1 MKFFKLIKSLTG
13 TSARAVGLWAWVL
26 LLLLLPNCFLM
37 FTERIPAQPW
47 AIVPGALAFMLVPAA
62 VYMLLTTLTRNI
74 GKNVWIVGVLLLL
87 SAFQMV
93 LLYLF
98 GRSVIAVDMWL
109 NLVIGNASEASEL
122 LEGLLIAIIVVVLVY
137 IPPFVIAIV
146 AWCRKWLLPAAI
158 VHSVRRT
165 ALWTGAVGLVMM
177 TVVLATQPRVKLYND
192 MYPVNVVYNA
202 VLAEERIEQTAGYH
216 TTAAPFCYEA
226 SATRND
232 SIPETYV
239 LVIGE
244 TARADHFQLFG
255 YDKPTTPRL
264 MNRHGVIGFS
274 NTKSESNTTY
284 KSVPML
290 LSHLDARTFGDSV
303 FRVKG
308 IVSAFGEAGFRTA
321 YFSAQQRTG
330 SFIDFFAQQADTCVF
345 LSDRFKPGSRK
356 TPKDKD
362 LLALV
367 DSELKNVPAQKR
379 LIILHT
385 YGSHFRYNDRYP
397 ADEAVF
403 QVCGELEASPKYRD
417 RLVAAYDNTIHYTDS
432 FLDSLIGRL
441 EADGSVA
448 GLLYVSDHGEDI
460 YDDESKRFLHSSPM
474 PTMHQVSVPLIMWM
488 SEPFAAMNPQ
498 MQSAAQANSEAAVS
512 SSRSV
517 FHTLLQMA
525 GIEAAP
531 LDTTQ
536 SLVSPGYSE
545 PSPRLYLNDHN
556 SPVELEEMLR

>member
-1 MKFFKLIKSLTG
+1 MKFLELIKSLTG

-26 LLLLLPNCFLM
+26 LLLLLPNLFLM
-37 FTERIPAQPW
+37 FTERLPAQPW
-47 AIVPGALAFMLVPAA
+47 AIVAGALAFMLVPAS
-62 VYMLLTTLTRNI
+62 VYLLLTTMTRNI

-122 LEGLLIAIIVVVLVY
+122 IEGLLIAIIVVLLVY
-137 IPPFVIAIV
+137 IPPFVFAV
-146 AWCRKWLLPAAI
+146 VGWRKKWLLPEAF
-158 VHSVRRT
+158 VRSVRRT
-165 ALWTGAVGLVMM
+165 AYWIGIVGIIVMK
-177 TVVLATQPRVKLYND
+177 VVLITQPRVKIHND
-192 MYPVNVVYNA
+192 MYPVNVAYNA
-202 VLAEERIEQTAGYH
+202 VLAVERIKQTRDYH
-216 TTAAPFCYEA
+216 KTSESFSYNATAA
-226 SATRND
+226 RND
-232 SIPETYV
+232 SLPETYI
-239 LVIGE
+239 LVVGE

-255 YDKPTTPRL
+255 YERPTTPMLIGRL
-264 MNRHGVIGFS
+264 GLIGFS
-274 NTKSESNTTY
+274 DTKSESNTTY

-303 FRVKG
+303 FRVKS
-308 IVSAFGEAGFRTA
+308 IASAFGDAGFRTA
-321 YFSAQQRTG
+321 YFSTQQRTG

-345 LSDRFKPGSRK
+345 LSDNFKPGSRK
-356 TPKDKD
+356 TPKDKE

-367 DSELKNVPAQKR
+367 DNEIKNNPSKKK

-397 ADEAVF
+397 SEEAVF
-403 QVCGELEASPKYRD
+403 PVGGELEASPKYRD
-417 RLVAAYDNTIHYTDS
+417 RLVAAYDNTIYYTAS
-432 FLDSLIGRL
+432 LLDSLINRL
-441 EADGSVA
+441 DAEGNVA

-474 PTMHQVSVPLIMWM
+474 PSVHQVSVPLIMWM
-488 SEPFAAMNPQ
+488 SEPFIEMNPA
-498 MQSAAQANSEAAVS
+498 MHSAARANSVAAVS

-525 GIEAAP
+525 GIEAMQ

-536 SLVSPGYSE
+536 SLLSPAYRE
-545 PSPRLYLNDHN
+545 PIPRLYLNDHN